1 MFSSDKS
8 YFSAVATEVDRAR
21 GGRKAATRLRRIFLC
36 LGYVFFCTLL
46 AIGFGGCGQ
55 FVENQFKTRAVYD
68 APTSGFRIII
78 DASGSIPPSADI
90 TTNGV
95 WKAVVTPL
103 SSTTAKVVTIHS
115 ISNTSAAFAVDS
127 QPAVTV
133 TWGSSSSKLS
143 FGQAL
148 VVAGYTSLSD
158 ADVAEAAKAIE
169 GAACGS
175 KATLMSGQT
184 KSLTVVEVKF

>member
-8 YFSAVATEVDRAR
+8 YFSAVAAEVD
-21 GGRKAATRLRRIFLC
+21 

-55 FVENQFKTRAVYD
+55 FAENQFKTKAVYD
-68 APTSGFRIII
+68 ARTSGFRIVI
-78 DASGSIPPSADI
+78 DASGSIPPGADI
-90 TTNGV
+90 ATNGV

-103 SSTTAKVVTIHS
+103 GSTTAKVVTINS

-127 QPAVTV
+127 QPTVTV
-133 TWGSSSSKLS
+133 TWGSSS
-143 FGQAL
+143 QAL
-148 VVAGYTSLSD
+148 VPAGYTSLSD

>member
-8 YFSAVATEVDRAR
+8 YFSAVAAEVDLAR
-21 GGRKAATRLRRIFLC
+21 GGGKAATRLRRIFLC

-55 FVENQFKTRAVYD
+55 FAENQFKTRAVYD

-78 DASGSIPPSADI
+78 DASGSIPPGADI
-90 TTNGV
+90 ATNGA
-95 WKAVVTPL
+95 WKAMVTPL
-103 SSTTAKVVTIHS
+103 GSTTAKVVTIHS
-115 ISNTSAAFAVDS
+115 ISKTSAAFAVDS

-143 FGQAL
+143 FRQTL
-148 VVAGYTSLSD
+148 VAAGYTSLSD

-169 GAACGS
+169 GAAFGS

-184 KSLTVVEVKF
+184 KSLTVVEVTF

>member
-8 YFSAVATEVDRAR
+8 YFSAVAAEVDRAR

-78 DASGSIPPSADI
+78 DASGSIPPGADI

-103 SSTTAKVVTIHS
+103 GSTTAKVVTIHS
-115 ISNTSAAFAVDS
+115 ISKTSAAFAVDS
-127 QPAVTV
+127 QPAATV
-133 TWGSSSSKLS
+133 HLGIIEFEAIVPSGPRGCGLHEPLRCMSPRPQKQSKVRRAVRRL
-143 FGQAL
+143 L
-148 VVAGYTSLSD
+148 
-158 ADVAEAAKAIE
+158 
-169 GAACGS
+169 
-175 KATLMSGQT
+175 
-184 KSLTVVEVKF
+184 